1 MNNIENWKKHIFSL
15 PEQVFFDVMRNYLGD
30 VKTPFNKHD
39 LVNKLSSF
47 LIKDLT
53 AEKVLSLIDRSDA
66 EIITAIG
73 ILENP
78 TVKELFTVFK
88 DKKSYY
94 DFYLNLL
101 NLEERMLVFSEE
113 IDGESRISISPV
125 FKSLFMEK
133 VISPEL
139 LFSSCDCPEKS
150 GSQEGEVIWLND
162 SVLFSVFSFL
172 LRQEA
177 ILKID
182 GSFRKKVI
190 EELKEIFPDSLMENT
205 DEKIELMRFVI
216 RRLNLAINDG
226 DFFKPDIDRWIE
238 LAKLSGRERIEL
250 LLGAAVSD
258 DYTFYGSLAAAAAET
273 LIMWNRGFSQE
284 SLRKVFKM
292 IALKNRADI
301 YSDNDFP
308 DSFINAFVT
317 LGILREDSGIYYPQN
332 KVLYQN
338 NPDKKSTLILQPN
351 FDIITDT
358 SIPFDAGVIL
368 SLAADV
374 KRYSDMIHLSLSRES
389 YIRAL
394 ESGFSGKDVEA
405 FFEKYTGHG
414 LPQNVRFSLQSW
426 EKEFRSIELFAG
438 IVMTVSEKKR
448 KIIDNSGQFD
458 ENLLRK
464 LADGVYLVKPENL
477 DKLKKALSMSGID
490 HLAAV
495 EGDIVGSETARTFNA
510 DSFAS
515 DLEKIKHC
523 RPLLK
528 PVFGKDDYTSYSE
541 ININD
546 FSDKI
551 ESLNFTAEQKKV
563 IKERIERKI
572 ILFPSQI
579 TEGSARYEKNEAKGL
594 DYNGKIRL
602 AEQALESRGY
612 LLEIV
617 ERKDDEQIT
626 SLVKPENL
634 DKSGKDVLLEG
645 ILLPDE
651 EKISIKIG
659 KAGVVKK
666 IKTSLFMK

>member
-1 MNNIENWKKHIFSL
+1 MMNLENWKKHIFSL

-39 LVNKLSSF
+39 LVDKLTSF
-47 LIKDLT
+47 LVKEET
-53 AEKVLSLIDRSDA
+53 AEKVLSLIDRPDA

-88 DKKSYY
+88 NKKSYY

-113 IDGESRISISPV
+113 VDGVSRIGISPV
-125 FKSLFMEK
+125 FKTLFTEK
-133 VISPEL
+133 VINPEL
-139 LFSSCDCPEKS
+139 LFSSCENQTDPDREK
-150 GSQEGEVIWLND
+150 ELIWLND

-205 DEKIELMRFVI
+205 DEKIELVRFVI
-216 RRLNLAINDG
+216 RRLKLAVVDG
-226 DFFKPDIDRWIE
+226 DYLKPDIERWIE
-238 LAKLSGRERIEL
+238 LGKLSDRERIEL

-258 DYTFYGSLAAAAAET
+258 NYTLYGSLAVSAAET
-273 LIMWNRGFSQE
+273 LVIWNRGFSPE
-284 SLRKVFKM
+284 SLRQIIRM
-292 IALKNRADI
+292 TALKNRISIDK
-301 YSDNDFP
+301 DDDFP
-308 DSFINAFVT
+308 DSIINAFLT
-317 LGILREDSGIYYPQN
+317 LGILREDSGTYFPEN
-332 KVLYQN
+332 KVLYLN
-338 NPDKKSTLILQPN
+338 NPGRKGSLILQPN

-358 SIPFDAGVIL
+358 SIPFDAGITL

-374 KRYSDMIHLSLSRES
+374 KRYSDMIHLSLTRES

-394 ESGFSGKDVEA
+394 EAGISGGEVEA

-414 LPQNVRFSLQSW
+414 VPQNIRFSLKSW
-426 EKEFRSIELFAG
+426 EKEFRSIELFGG

-458 ENLLRK
+458 KSLVRK
-464 LADGVYLVKPENL
+464 LAEGVYLVKPENL
-477 DKLKKALSMSGID
+477 DKLRKALSMSGID
-490 HLAAV
+490 HLPAV
-495 EGDIVGSETARTFNA
+495 EGNITSLETSGTFNVE
-510 DSFAS
+510 SLES
-515 DLEKIKHC
+515 DAEKVAHC
-523 RPLLK
+523 LPLAK
-528 PVFGKDDYTSYSE
+528 PVYGEENYPDCSE

-546 FSDKI
+546 FNDKI
-551 ESLNFTAEQKKV
+551 DSLNFTAEQKKV
-563 IKERIERKI
+563 ISERIERKI

-602 AEQALESRGY
+602 AEQSLESRGY

-617 ERKDDEQIT
+617 ERKDDEQVT

-634 DKSGKDVLLEG
+634 DKSTKDVMLEG

-651 EKISIKIG
+651 EKVVIKIS
-659 KAGVVKK
+659 KASVVKK